1 MFRRVQYL
9 RYNFNEM
16 VQLMMKMISAAGAT
30 VLILVGLIVLPMP
43 IPLGAIM
50 IVIGLI
56 WLISASS
63 TVARCVQSYRRKH
76 PKTDKFIRVVEPKL
90 PASLQAI
97 LKRTDP

>member
-9 RYNFNEM
+9 RYNFNEV
-16 VQLMMKMISAAGAT
+16 VQLMMKMMSAAGAT

-63 TVARCVQSYRRKH
+63 TVALYVKSYRRKH
-76 PKTDKFIRVVEPKL
+76 PKTDKIIRMVEPKL
-90 PASLQAI
+90 PETLQAI